1 MSSANFEP
9 AGEGGE
15 PSGASGAGPDRPS
28 AQKVRKQRK
37 LRRKVT
43 SAALLVGG
51 LLAAGGVATIAS
63 PTPQVALAD
72 DFDAAQIEKGQ
83 RLYETSCISCH
94 GASLEGVKDRGPS
107 LVGVGDAAVYFQVHS
122 GRMPAT
128 INSSQIVRKPAKFD
142 AKQID
147 AMGAYIQSIGG
158 GPSIVWEY
166 NADGSIKRDENNNR
180 VIAQESLRGKNLGAG
195 AELFRLN
202 CASCHNFTGRGGA
215 LSGGKFAPP
224 LDPANEQEIYAAM
237 LTGPQNMPKF
247 SDRALSPEE
256 KKNIIGFIKNAG
268 ETQSPGGSAIGGFGP
283 AAEGM
288 VMWFTGMIAVVGAA
302 MWVGSRN

>member
-15 PSGASGAGPDRPS
+15 PDGAGRASVAS
-28 AQKVRKQRK
+28 AQKARKQRK
-37 LRRKVT
+37 LRRKFA

-63 PTPQVALAD
+63 PTPQVAIAD
-72 DFDAAQIEKGQ
+72 DFDAAQVENGK

-107 LVGVGDAAVYFQVHS
+107 LVGVGDSAVYFQVHS

-128 INSSQIVRKPAKFD
+128 VNSSQIVRKPAKFD

-166 NADGSIKRDENNNR
+166 NADGSIKRDENGNR

-256 KKNIIGFIKNAG
+256 KKNIIGFIKNVG
-268 ETQSPGGSAIGGFGP
+268 ETQSPGGHGLGGFGT
-283 AAEGM
+283 ASEGM
-288 VMWFTGMIAVVGAA
+288 VMWVTGMIAVVGAA

>member
-15 PSGASGAGPDRPS
+15 PSGASGAGPDHLS

-166 NADGSIKRDENNNR
+166 NPDGSIKRDENNNR

>member
-9 AGEGGE
+9 TREGGE
-15 PSGASGAGPDRPS
+15 PDGAGQAPV
-28 AQKVRKQRK
+28 AQARKARKQRK
-37 LRRKVT
+37 LRRKLA
-43 SAALLVGG
+43 SAALLIGG
-51 LLAAGGVATIAS
+51 LLAAGGIATVAT
-63 PTPQVALAD
+63 PTPQVAGAAGG
-72 DFDAAQIEKGQ
+72 DAAQIEAGKE
-83 RLYETSCISCH
+83 LYKTSCISCH
-94 GASLEGVKDRGPS
+94 GAALEGVKDRGPS
-107 LVGVGDAAVYFQVHS
+107 LVGVGDSAVYFQVHS

-128 INSSQIVRKPAKFD
+128 VNSAQIVRKPAKFD
-142 AKQID
+142 TKQID

-166 NADGSIKRDENNNR
+166 NPDGSIKRDENGNR
-180 VIAQESLRGKNLGAG
+180 VMAMESLRGTNLGAG

-215 LSGGKFAPP
+215 LSGGKFAPV

-247 SDRALSPEE
+247 SDRQLSQEE
-256 KKNIIGFIKNAG
+256 KKNIIGFIKNAK
-268 ETQSPGGSAIGGFGP
+268 ETQSPGGSGLGGFGT
-283 AAEGM
+283 ASEGM